1 MEKVLSFNSNFG
13 WISITENN
21 GNIESVSFNKSNN
34 IGNSKKLIKLKK
46 EIINYFL
53 NKNKTF
59 NTNVELLGTKLQVKI
74 WNELKKISFGKTKS
88 YGEIAKKFNTSP
100 RYIGNVCSKNK
111 HLLIIPCHRVIR
123 SDGKLG
129 GFSAKGGLKLKEK
142 LLKLEK

>member
-1 MEKVLSFNSNFG
+1 MIKVQQ
-13 WISITENN
+13 
-21 GNIESVSFNKSNN
+21 
-34 IGNSKKLIKLKK
+34 LIKLKK

-59 NTNVELLGTKLQVKI
+59 NTNVELLGTKLQVQI

>member
-21 GNIESVSFNKSNN
+21 GNIKSVSFNKSNN